1 MLPARR
7 LQHIYLRVSNI
18 DQQGAKPGFNMT
30 SVALGEGKSAR
41 RLAMVDVMSS
51 LLRKRT
57 DKQIGYSVSQLVQ
70 LAIRCSGLLGRS
82 PQDLT
87 EISGGKSR
95 LPCEALPDA
104 SGEPAVPDD
113 EVKHCKTR

>member
-1 MLPARR
+1 M
-7 LQHIYLRVSNI
+7 SNI

-70 LAIRCSGLLGRS
+70 LRHQMLRFARS
-82 PQDLT
+82 LPQDLT

>member
-7 LQHIYLRVSNI
+7 IPHIYLRVSNI

-70 LAIRCSGLLGRS
+70 LRHQMLRFARS
-82 PQDLT
+82 
-87 EISGGKSR
+87 
-95 LPCEALPDA
+95 LPPGPDRNQRRQIA
-104 SGEPAVPDD
+104 SSLRSLARR
-113 EVKHCKTR
+113 KR